1 MKPIKLFEEF
11 HEETQMINEIGEGT
25 KSFPWKQTGFTKVET
40 WTSELAQVDRA
51 LSVTTWQDFS
61 SAIKYQFSSDNAT
74 YYANIGGA
82 WAKNVSMMFGRK
94 PGAKPPHKFN
104 LILIIAFDV
113 EGRDDTPITNFGEQF
128 RVLTTVTEIAEKVV
142 KDLSEYDWI
151 KITEIRI
158 APKLEDSEEGVPIS
172 QSKRGRLYLEYIK
185 KQGKK
190 LPGDWTARIDDD
202 YFTLLNGKFSGTTPG
217 TTPGKYISL

>member
-11 HEETQMINEIGEGT
+11 YDETMMINEIGEGS

-40 WTSELAQVDRA
+40 WTSVLSNVDPTQNVA
-51 LSVTTWQDFS
+51 NWTNFPST
-61 SAIKYQFSSDNAT
+61 IMYKFSSDKAS
-74 YYANIGGA
+74 YYVKIAGG
-82 WAKNVSMMFGRK
+82 WSKHLSINFGRK

-104 LILIIAFDV
+104 LILVIAFDV
-113 EGRDDTPITNFGEQF
+113 EGREDTVITNFGEQF

-142 KDLSEYDWI
+142 KDLSEYDWL

-158 APKLEDSEEGVPIS
+158 VPKMEDSEEGVPIS

-185 KQGKK
+185 KQGKR
-190 LPGDWTARIDDD
+190 LPGDWTARIDDE
-202 YFTLLNGKFSGTTPG
+202 YFSLLNGKHSSNDPS
-217 TTPGKYISL
+217 KYIPI

>member
-25 KSFPWKQTGFTKVET
+25 KSFPWKISGFTKVET
-40 WTSELAQVDRA
+40 WAAELSNVDKTLNVA
-51 LSVTTWQDFS
+51 PWQDFP

-74 YYANIGGA
+74 YYAKIGGA
-82 WAKNVSMMFGRK
+82 WAKYFSNPFRK
-94 PGAKPPHKFN
+94 PGAKKPHIFN
-104 LILIIAFDV
+104 IILVIAFDI

-128 RVLTTVTEIAEKVV
+128 RVLTTVTEITEKVFQ
-142 KDLSEYDWI
+142 DLARYDWL
-151 KITEIRI
+151 KVTEIRI
-158 APKLEDSEEGVPIS
+158 QPKMEDSEEGVPIS

-190 LPGDWTARIDDD
+190 LPGDWTARIEDD
-202 YFTLLNGKFSGTTPG
+202 YFSLINQKISSTDPSR
-217 TTPGKYISL
+217 YISI